1 MARRRTVDSPL
12 HGGRA
17 PRWLFER
24 MEALAG
30 EIVRLMVL
38 EAGPVEVL
46 RRLADPWWFQ
56 AFGCVLGFDWHASG
70 LTTVTCGALKA
81 AYARMGADFGLTV
94 AGGKGRTSRKTP
106 DDIAAACM
114 RSGLDAAPLVRT
126 SRLVAKVDSAA
137 VQDGFQ
143 LYHHT
148 FFFDDAGN
156 WCVVQQGMNEA
167 TSRARRYHWLSETV
181 TDFTCEPHAGIVQE
195 EAPPP
200 GAAFPV
206 LNLVAE
212 EGADNRRCQAEI
224 SRLPPAELERLFRPE
239 FVLPDHHG
247 LDVSPFR
254 EAHLRKLVRSLHEAQ
269 SRDFTALLEL
279 QGVGPKAVRSLA
291 LLAEVIYGKPPSF
304 RDPARYSFAHG
315 GKDGIPFPVRTA
327 EYDRNIAVLRETVDS
342 AKIGHYEK
350 TRARQR
356 LARVAA
362 GAGGA
367 AGAGRASVSRA
378 AGARAD

>member
-1 MARRRTVDSPL
+1 MAQRRTIDSPL

-24 MEALAG
+24 MEGLAG
-30 EIVRLMVL
+30 EIVRLMIL
-38 EAGPVEVL
+38 DAGPVEVL

-81 AYARMGADFGLTV
+81 ACARLGGDFGITV

-106 DDIAAACM
+106 DEIAEACM
-114 RSGLDAAPLVRT
+114 RSGLDATPLVRT

-148 FFFDDAGN
+148 FFFDRLGN
-156 WCVVQQGMNEA
+156 WCVVQQGMNDA

-181 TDFTCEPHAGIVQE
+181 TDFTCEPHVGIVQE
-195 EAPPP
+195 YAPPP

-212 EGADNRRCQAEI
+212 EGADNRRCQAEL
-224 SRLPPAELERLFRPE
+224 SRLAPAELEKLFRPE
-239 FVLPDHHG
+239 LVLPAHHG
-247 LDVSPFR
+247 LDASPFR
-254 EAHLRKLVRSLHEAQ
+254 DAHLRKLVQSLHEAQ

-291 LLAEVIYGKPPSF
+291 LIAEVVYGKPPSF

-315 GKDGIPFPVRTA
+315 GKDGIPFPVKTT
-327 EYDRNIAVLRETVDS
+327 EYDRNIAILRETVDS

-350 TRARQR
+350 TRALQR
-356 LARVAA
+356 LARVAEGTQDA
-362 GAGGA
+362 GDSRGA
-367 AGAGRASVSRA
+367 A
-378 AGARAD
+378 ARAD

>member
-1 MARRRTVDSPL
+1 MAQRRTIDSPL

-24 MEALAG
+24 MEGLAG
-30 EIVRLMVL
+30 EIVRLMIL
-38 EAGPVEVL
+38 DAGPVEVL

-81 AYARMGADFGLTV
+81 ACARLGGDFGITV

-106 DDIAAACM
+106 DEIAEACM
-114 RSGLDAAPLVRT
+114 RSGLDATPLVRT

-148 FFFDDAGN
+148 FFFDRLGN
-156 WCVVQQGMNEA
+156 WCVVQQGMNDA

-181 TDFTCEPHAGIVQE
+181 TDFTCEPHVGIVQE
-195 EAPPP
+195 YAPPP

-212 EGADNRRCQAEI
+212 EGADNRRCQAEL
-224 SRLPPAELERLFRPE
+224 SRLAPVELEKLFRPE
-239 FVLPDHHG
+239 LVLPAHHG
-247 LDVSPFR
+247 LDASPFR
-254 EAHLRKLVRSLHEAQ
+254 DAHLRKLVQSLHEAQ

-291 LLAEVIYGKPPSF
+291 LIAEVVYGKPPSF

-315 GKDGIPFPVRTA
+315 GKDGIPFPVKTT
-327 EYDRNIAVLRETVDS
+327 EYDRNIAILRETVDS

-350 TRARQR
+350 TRALQR
-356 LARVAA
+356 LARVAEGAQDA
-362 GAGGA
+362 GDSRGA
-367 AGAGRASVSRA
+367 A
-378 AGARAD
+378 ARTD

>member
-1 MARRRTVDSPL
+1 MAQRRTVDSPL
-12 HGGRA
+12 HTGRA

-24 MEALAG
+24 MDALAG

-38 EAGPVEVL
+38 QAGPAEVL

-81 AYARMGADFGLTV
+81 AFTRMGEDFGIVV

-106 DDIAAACM
+106 DEIADACM
-114 RSGLDAAPLVRT
+114 RSGQDAGPLVRT

-143 LYHHT
+143 LYHHS
-148 FFFDDAGN
+148 FFFDRIGN
-156 WCVVQQGMNEA
+156 WCVVQQGMNDA
-167 TSRARRYHWLSETV
+167 TSRARRYHWLSESV

-195 EAPPP
+195 SAPGPA
-200 GAAFPV
+200 GAFPI

-212 EGADNRRCQAEI
+212 EGADNRRCQAEL
-224 SRLPPAELERLFRPE
+224 SRLPAPELEKLFRPE
-239 FVLPDHHG
+239 LVLPAHHG

-254 EAHLRKLVRSLHEAQ
+254 DAHLRKLVQSLHEAQ
-269 SRDFTALLEL
+269 SPDFTSVLEI

-291 LLAEVIYGKPPSF
+291 LIAEVIYGKTPSF

-315 GKDGIPFPVRTA
+315 GKDGIPFPVKTV
-327 EYDRNIAVLRETVDS
+327 EYDRNIAVLRETVNG
-342 AKIGHYEK
+342 AKIGHYDK
-350 TRARQR
+350 MHALQR
-356 LARVAA
+356 LARIAE
-362 GAGGA
+362 
-367 AGAGRASVSRA
+367 S
-378 AGARAD
+378 AR